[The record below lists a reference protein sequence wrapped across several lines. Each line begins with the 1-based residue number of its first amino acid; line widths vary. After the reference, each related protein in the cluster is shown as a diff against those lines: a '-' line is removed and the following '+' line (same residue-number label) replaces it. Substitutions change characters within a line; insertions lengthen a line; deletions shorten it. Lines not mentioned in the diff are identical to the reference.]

1 MLTAPNATRWQSLPS
16 KRTKNAMMDGNEAVA
31 RSAYP
36 FTDIAFLY
44 PITPATPA
52 ANAVTEWAKKVCYF
66 FCGLCILFYFLG

>member
-1 MLTAPNATRWQSLPS
+1 MLTAQNTSRLKVIPS
-16 KRTKNAMMDGNEAVA
+16 KHLRTAVMDGNEAVA

-52 ANAVTEWAKKVCYF
+52 ANAVAEWAKKVCSFNY
-66 FCGLCILFYFLG
+66 

>member
-1 MLTAPNATRWQSLPS
+1 
-16 KRTKNAMMDGNEAVA
+16 MDGNEAVA

-52 ANAVTEWAKKVCYF
+52 ANAVAEWAKKVCSFNY
-66 FCGLCILFYFLG
+66 